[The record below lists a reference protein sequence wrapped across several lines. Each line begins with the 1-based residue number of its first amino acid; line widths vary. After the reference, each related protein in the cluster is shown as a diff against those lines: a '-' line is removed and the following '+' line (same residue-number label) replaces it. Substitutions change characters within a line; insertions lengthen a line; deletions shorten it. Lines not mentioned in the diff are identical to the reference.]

1 MHSLHRS
8 SYRPV
13 PNSVSAIIAR
23 NGQSYR
29 EPNRSKS
36 KDDGMPPPA
45 FQRHSKQIES
55 RSRPSLDF
63 PSAVLEAAR
72 RASLHPNTSPRTLEA
87 SSSCSST
94 FEEERQF
101 SSPVRRRV
109 VDVSDHKTCALLMTR
124 MKEAN
129 RQPSPSHYTL
139 DCLLEGTETTRGVL
153 FQALSR
159 NDF

>member
-1 MHSLHRS
+1 MVVGRAFAWRRQSLAPPPKRS
-8 SYRPV
+8 K
-13 PNSVSAIIAR
+13 
-23 NGQSYR
+23 

-36 KDDGMPPPA
+36 KDDGVPVSVLP
-45 FQRHSKQIES
+45 RHSKQFER

-72 RASLHPNTSPRTLEA
+72 RASQHTSTSPRTLEI

-94 FEEERQF
+94 IEEERQY
-101 SSPVRRRV
+101 SSPARRRV

-129 RQPSPSHYTL
+129 RQPSPS
-139 DCLLEGTETTRGVL
+139 
-153 FQALSR
+153 Q
-159 NDF
+159 